1 MSHLR
6 NHKKY
11 HQMVFAFIPML
22 FSIAFVF
29 FRSVLL
35 LVLTVVSL
43 CVTVGAVPIFR
54 KRENLY
60 MFLLTAII
68 MIPINLY
75 MIFALFSLDS
85 LSSYN
90 LICKILYGGMIYC
103 FFFSVEEILFGLIA
117 RIIWKKQYRMDI

>member
-1 MSHLR
+1 MSNLR

-11 HQMVFAFIPML
+11 YQIVFAFIPML

-35 LVLTVVSL
+35 LILTAVSL
-43 CVTVGAVPIFR
+43 FVTVGAVPIFR
-54 KRENLY
+54 KRENLCV
-60 MFLLTAII
+60 FLLTAII

-85 LSSYN
+85 LANYDW
-90 LICKILYGGMIYC
+90 IYKILYGAMFYC
-103 FFFSVEEILFGLIA
+103 MFFSAEEILFGFIT
-117 RIIWKKQYRMDI
+117 RMIWRKQYSIK